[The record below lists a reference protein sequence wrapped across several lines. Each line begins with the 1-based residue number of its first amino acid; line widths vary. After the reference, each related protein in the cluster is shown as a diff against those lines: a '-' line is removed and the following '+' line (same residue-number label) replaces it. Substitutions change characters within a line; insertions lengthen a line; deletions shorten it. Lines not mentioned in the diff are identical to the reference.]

1 MFLLSIALLSL
12 LPHWGSAEPPVS
24 ERWHAWPV
32 SRVFPA
38 ALTGASPSGARV
50 TYLLAGVAP
59 EAPCRVALQAAA
71 AAMLPRC
78 LTTLRATYS
87 DSTQTFVATVGV
99 AVLDGAPSWLPVR
112 AIHAGAA
119 GRPPSVR
126 PVAFPGGAAERF
138 GEAQYVTG
146 AVAASGGPYVVFTAA
161 GYADGRP
168 YQGRQYQGRPYQ
180 PAGGTEPRL
189 GAAAVQLAEALH
201 KALTR

>member
-1 MFLLSIALLSL
+1 MFLLSVALLSI
-12 LPHWGSAEPPVS
+12 LPFPWGSAEPAVS
-24 ERWHAWPV
+24 ERWRAWPV

-112 AIHAGAA
+112 AVHAGAA

-168 YQGRQYQGRPYQ
+168 YQPGGR
-180 PAGGTEPRL
+180 TEPRI

>member
-1 MFLLSIALLSL
+1 MFLLSVALLSL
-12 LPHWGSAEPPVS
+12 LPFPWSSAEPAVS

-38 ALTGASPSGARV
+38 VLTGASPSGARV
-50 TYLLAGVAP
+50 SYLLAGVAP

-71 AAMLPRC
+71 AAVLPRC

-112 AIHAGAA
+112 AVPAGAG

-126 PVAFPGGAAERF
+126 PAAFPGGAAERF

-168 YQGRQYQGRPYQ
+168 YQPE
-180 PAGGTEPRL
+180 GGTEPRL